1 MDNTGYVRL
10 TIWILMDNQLDK
22 KLDTKGYNRIHIRI
36 CLGYVNGE
44 IEGYQWISKKD
55 ILLYPKHILLY
66 PKYVTFSNLELI
78 RMYGYDRLR

>member
-36 CLGYVNGE
+36 CLGYVDGE
-44 IEGYQWISKKD
+44 IEVYQWISKED
-55 ILLYPKHILLY
+55 ILIYPKHILRY
-66 PKYVTFSNLELI
+66 PIHVTFSNQKLI
-78 RMYGYDRLR
+78 RM

>member
-1 MDNTGYVRL
+1 M
-10 TIWILMDNQLDK
+10 W
-22 KLDTKGYNRIHIRI
+22 RI
-36 CLGYVNGE
+36 CLGYVYGE

>member
-1 MDNTGYVRL
+1 MDIIGY
-10 TIWILMDNQLDK
+10 I
-22 KLDTKGYNRIHIRI
+22 
-36 CLGYVNGE
+36 LGYVDGE

-78 RMYGYDRLR
+78 RMYGYDRIR